1 MSKRILLLNGPNLN
15 LLGTREPEVYGDES
29 LADIEARL
37 IDTADAGGAL
47 VTCIQSNAE
56 HELVDAVHQA
66 KLLEVDF
73 IVINPGAFTHTSI
86 ALRDALLGVAIP
98 FIEVHLSNVHAR
110 EEFRH
115 HSYLSDVA
123 VERTGAIAIGFNW
136 LSGSVNMDLRKI
148 KKLIELVEESGVT
161 ELEVSSGDESIR
173 IAMATTGVQAMAP
186 AVSVP
191 VAAPKD
197 AAPASP
203 AQTLKAPMAGVF
215 YQAPNPEADP
225 FVSIGQQVNTG
236 DVLCIIESM
245 KMMNEVTSTMS
256 GTVREIRV
264 ANAEAVATGTAL
276 FVIS

>member
-66 KLLEVDF
+66 KLLGVDF

-115 HSYLSDVA
+115 HSYL
-123 VERTGAIAIGFNW
+123 
-136 LSGSVNMDLRKI
+136 
-148 KKLIELVEESGVT
+148 
-161 ELEVSSGDESIR
+161 
-173 IAMATTGVQAMAP
+173 
-186 AVSVP
+186 
-191 VAAPKD
+191 
-197 AAPASP
+197 
-203 AQTLKAPMAGVF
+203 AQ
-215 YQAPNPEADP
+215 
-225 FVSIGQQVNTG
+225 
-236 DVLCIIESM
+236 
-245 KMMNEVTSTMS
+245 
-256 GTVREIRV
+256 
-264 ANAEAVATGTAL
+264 
-276 FVIS
+276 